1 MIEAGRGESL
11 RAPPSSLLSPLRDFI
26 ERAERHLIYLPTNR
40 IHPRSRSRKD
50 PSLSLSF
57 AEIFETF
64 SLRVIL
70 ERWTDGWTDGWM
82 DGWMDG

>member
-11 RAPPSSLLSPLRDFI
+11 RAPLSSLLSPLRDFI

-50 PSLSLSF
+50 PSLSLSLSF

-70 ERWTDGWTDGWM
+70 ERWTDGWM
-82 DGWMDG
+82 DGWTDR